1 MGTIASG
8 YAKTTAS
15 ALFGVLVFLFWWLGY
30 PHALSYQ
37 EQYQMFL
44 FTNDYFTQRVTVRV
58 LRAVLLPE
66 MGRSLGAGCHVCAA
80 AVAHMA
86 TDAVAGQQ
94 SVIVVLS
101 AEFHSFAF
109 AALAD
114 GR

>member
-44 FTNDYFTQRVTVRV
+44 FTNDYFTQRVTVPGGLADYLGEFFVQFYYLKWAGALV
-58 LRAVLLPE
+58 LAVMYVLLQW
-66 MGRSLGAGCHVCAA
+66 L
-80 AVAHMA
+80 
-86 TDAVAGQQ
+86 TW
-94 SVIVVLS
+94 
-101 AEFHSFAF
+101 